1 MKNFESISKG
11 GVDEKL
17 IFRVCYIMIQNNLN
31 YAITILDKLESTA
44 YTCYSLKVNAY
55 SQRKDQLD
63 KAVEIIDLI
72 EKEYPKMIKKRV
84 YIPIMTAFLEWFPE
98 KAFPFL
104 VKISILFRLHFD
116 DIDQFFLIDHDLI
129 DMDVL
134 LDIVSNNEIILN
146 RSLFPNC
153 KPFTLQAYE
162 SHNLKK
168 IGITKMETKKLMTNF
183 KNEYLKD
190 KRYDREIKNMDKF
203 CENKGYN
210 MFIDG
215 ANIMFY
221 YKRRVNF
228 RSYERLKH
236 IYDTVTKM
244 GHNPLVILHKRHR
257 KFSTFGKG
265 KQEEVTKIL
274 KSMRVYYTPYN
285 MNDDYFFIW
294 QALRTPNSLVV
305 SNDRL
310 TDHIFKISEED
321 IYSNTLLRWIKNSI
335 ITFKTFEKPDN
346 IQLTLKFPDEV
357 SYQAQKSNGQWY
369 IPVGNKE
376 WLKLPS

>member
-1 MKNFESISKG
+1 MG
-11 GVDEKL
+11 YG
-17 IFRVCYIMIQNNLN
+17 
-31 YAITILDKLESTA
+31 
-44 YTCYSLKVNAY
+44 
-55 SQRKDQLD
+55 
-63 KAVEIIDLI
+63 
-72 EKEYPKMIKKRV
+72 
-84 YIPIMTAFLEWFPE
+84 
-98 KAFPFL
+98 
-104 VKISILFRLHFD
+104 
-116 DIDQFFLIDHDLI
+116 
-129 DMDVL
+129 
-134 LDIVSNNEIILN
+134 
-146 RSLFPNC
+146 
-153 KPFTLQAYE
+153 
-162 SHNLKK
+162 LKK

-228 RSYERLKH
+228 RSYERLKQV
-236 IYDTVTKM
+236 YDTVTKM

-257 KFSTFGKG
+257 KFFS
-265 KQEEVTKIL
+265 KQEDVTKIL

-335 ITFKTFEKPDN
+335 ITFKTCEKLSDN
-346 IQLTLKFPDEV
+346 IQLTLKFPDKI
-357 SYQAQKSNGQWY
+357 SYRAQKSNGQWY